1 MKFPKEDSPFTPHS
15 DISQLARSVD
25 TRLRARE
32 TFYLERPLIANL
44 LAYYRSASAYA
55 EAIRLTEYACSI
67 YPSDWSLYVAAAT
80 FLYLDGQLESA
91 IEMLNRAW
99 VSGGRT
105 CEVARKL
112 AYLHAE
118 SERPDRSADVLGVL
132 LREHPDT
139 YEALLVFAEFWLDH
153 GEPVKACDYLIAA
166 VDAVPNPEAALR
178 LMVEGFSRISTPLP
192 AAAAFLEQYT
202 AANPDSA
209 PAYLALSFLYLRSEQ
224 LCAAERALA
233 CALALSPSADGYLAF
248 AELHLRRG
256 QEGLAL
262 RALLNAVV
270 QEPERIDVLLALAD
284 CYYGLRQFGRAR
296 FYFIRCTRVA
306 PECTEA
312 WIGVGK
318 TLLAEER
325 FYEAGPNFNRALSL
339 DDECADAWLGLA
351 EAEFRLGNAVS
362 AFDAL
367 MKAFRF
373 DQSNGTIWSTW
384 ACRMDESGD
393 TEAAYYLLQ
402 QGMIIHL
409 ENSRLFYHAA
419 LLAFKLNYSAEAYSL
434 LENALLM
441 DFDGHIVLHE
451 LSPEVASLRPI
462 RELIAQY
469 RP

>member
-1 MKFPKEDSPFTPHS
+1 MKFPREDSPFTPHS
-15 DISQLARSVD
+15 DIGQLARSVD

-80 FLYLDGQLESA
+80 FMYLDGQLDPA
-91 IEMLNRAW
+91 VQILNRAW
-99 VSGGRT
+99 VAGGRT

-112 AYLHAE
+112 AYLYAE
-118 SERPDRSADVLGVL
+118 LEQYDQSTEVLSIF

-139 YEALLVFAEFWLDH
+139 YEALLVFAEFWLEQN
-153 GEPVKACDYLIAA
+153 EPAKACNYLIAA
-166 VDAVPNPEAALR
+166 VDSVPNPDAALR
-178 LMVEGFSRISTPLP
+178 LMVEGFSQVTTPLP
-192 AAAAFLEQYT
+192 VAERFLSEYTAENPGAADAFLALGFIHLRSDKLEAAAQTLERAQ
-202 AANPDSA
+202 ALNPSA
-209 PAYLALSFLYLRSEQ
+209 DVYLAL
-224 LCAAERALA
+224 
-233 CALALSPSADGYLAF
+233 
-248 AELHLRRG
+248 AELHLKQG

-262 RALLNAVV
+262 RALLNAIVY
-270 QEPERIDVLLALAD
+270 EPERLDVLLALAS
-284 CYYGLRQFGRAR
+284 CYYALHQFGRSR

-306 PECTEA
+306 PECVEA
-312 WIGVGK
+312 WLGVGK

-325 FYEAGPNFNRALSL
+325 FYEAAPNFNRALSL

-351 EAEFRLGNAVS
+351 EAEFRLGNGVS

-373 DQSNGTIWSTW
+373 DHSNGNIWSAW
-384 ACRMDESGD
+384 ACRMDESGE

-402 QGMIIHL
+402 QGMVVHT

-419 LLAFKLNYSAEAYSL
+419 LLAFKLNYSAEAYGL
-434 LENALLM
+434 LENALLI
-441 DFDGHIVLHE
+441 DFDGHVVLHE
-451 LSPEVASLRPI
+451 LAPEVASLRPI
-462 RELIAQY
+462 KELIAQY
-469 RP
+469 RS